1 MVTGFISAKKALSS
15 RTSLSKAGPFV
26 SLERTSHLDPCGI
39 TTDGQEELQMSK
51 FCANGHQ
58 MEDAWELCPFCQKTG
73 YAGAPSASSKT
84 RVDTITGPVA
94 SPATAPP
101 PARKTVLISEQHKA
115 PVVGWLVAMS
125 GRQKGQ
131 DFRIRD
137 GQNILGS
144 ALEADVQLNDPTV
157 SGKHASLRYKEGKF
171 YLVDLDSSNGTFLN
185 DGTTAIAREELKDN
199 DVIRAG
205 ELVLKFKCL

>member
-1 MVTGFISAKKALSS
+1 
-15 RTSLSKAGPFV
+15 
-26 SLERTSHLDPCGI
+26 
-39 TTDGQEELQMSK
+39 MSK

-58 MEDAWELCPFCQKTG
+58 MEDSWELCPFCQKTG
-73 YAGAPSASSKT
+73 YAGPPPAAGSKT
-84 RVDTITGPVA
+84 RIET
-94 SPATAPP
+94 SAPP
-101 PARKTVLISEQHKA
+101 PPPGAAAGAAVGRKTVMISERRTT

-125 GRQKGQ
+125 GEQKGQ
-131 DFRIRD
+131 DFRVRD

-144 ALEADVQLNDPTV
+144 APDADVQLHDATI

-185 DGTTAIAREELKDN
+185 DGAAPIAREELKDN
-199 DVIRAG
+199 DVIRVG